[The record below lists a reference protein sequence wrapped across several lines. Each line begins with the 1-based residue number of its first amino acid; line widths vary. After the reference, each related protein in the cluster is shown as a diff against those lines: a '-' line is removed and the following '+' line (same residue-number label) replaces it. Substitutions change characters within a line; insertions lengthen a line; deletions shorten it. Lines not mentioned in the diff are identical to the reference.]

1 MPGIH
6 PLNIDVTSPAEV
18 ARWRPLVNGLL
29 VMPHLL
35 WHFVLSLGVVVVVIP
50 GWFAILSTGRLPDS
64 WSDYVMGVLRY
75 RWRIDAYLLGWTEPY
90 PSFAPPAGHVDPG
103 DYPAILYCARPLQR
117 NRITV
122 LWRVLLATPQYIVLF
137 FVSLGAFFVLVVA
150 WFAVLITGQWPDG
163 MRRFALGWIRWVTRL
178 RAYSLLVTDVYPPF
192 AFEA

>member
-1 MPGIH
+1 VPGIH
-6 PLNIDVTSPAEV
+6 PLNIEVISPAKV

-29 VMPHLL
+29 VVPHLL
-35 WHFVLSLGVVVVVIP
+35 WYFVLSLGVVVVAVL

-75 RWRIDAYLLGWTEPY
+75 RWRIDAYLFGWTGVY

-117 NRITV
+117 NRLTV
-122 LWRVLLATPQYIVLF
+122 FWRAVLAVPHYIVLF
-137 FVSLGAFFVLVVA
+137 LVSLAAFVALVVA
-150 WFAVLITGQWPDG
+150 WFAVLITGRWPVG
-163 MRRFALGWIRWVTRL
+163 MRRFAIAWLRWMTRV

-192 AFEA
+192 ALEA